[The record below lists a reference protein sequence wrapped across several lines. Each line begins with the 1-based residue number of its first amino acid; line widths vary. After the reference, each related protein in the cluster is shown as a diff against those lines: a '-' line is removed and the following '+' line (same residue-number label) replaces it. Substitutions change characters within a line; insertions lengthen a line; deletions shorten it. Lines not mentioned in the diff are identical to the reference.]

1 MEILKE
7 MKLFMEPESVALIGV
22 SRNIHEGSFNILGNL
37 IEYGFKGKI
46 YPINPK
52 ADEILGV
59 KAYPDIREIPE
70 NIDLAVIA
78 TPRATVPDRVKEC
91 TEKGV
96 GALVIIAQGF
106 ADSDEEGK
114 MLQEK
119 VLEIARKG
127 KTRIM
132 GPNTFGVTNA
142 YTGLSTALPRF
153 KLEKTRVGIISQSG
167 LFFIGFPQFRF
178 GKVIDIGD
186 CCDIDF
192 ADSLAYFEDDPQ
204 TKVVMLHM
212 EGIKDGQKFFKAAK
226 KTTMKKPLI
235 VLKSGRTE
243 TGGRAAQ
250 SHTGSIVG
258 KDEVYDAVFRE
269 TGVIRANDEE
279 EAEDLIHTFLTLP
292 LMQGKKTGIVTW
304 AGSTGVITA
313 DACDKYGLDVTKL
326 SKPTL
331 DTLQKLSPP
340 PWLPLGNPVDLWAC
354 VGLNGFDIEY
364 FRNNFILI
372 LEALLT
378 DGKSDGIV
386 VIVPDFLE
394 LFNHEWWDISTTVEE
409 VTSKFP
415 NKPIVF
421 SVFGP
426 KGLLAE
432 NLNKTGKT
440 VVFNSCERAVNALA
454 RLNQYYDYLNSVH
467 P

>member
-279 EAEDLIHTFLTLP
+279 EAEDLIQTFLTLP

-331 DTLQKLSPP
+331 ETLQKLSPP

-354 VGLNGFDIEY
+354 VGLNGLMG
-364 FRNNFILI
+364 LI
-372 LEALLT
+372 LKT
-378 DGKSDGIV
+378 SGI
-386 VIVPDFLE
+386 
-394 LFNHEWWDISTTVEE
+394 T
-409 VTSKFP
+409 
-415 NKPIVF
+415 
-421 SVFGP
+421 
-426 KGLLAE
+426 
-432 NLNKTGKT
+432 LN
-440 VVFNSCERAVNALA
+440 
-454 RLNQYYDYLNSVH
+454 
-467 P
+467 